1 MPGSLKIDREGRKDA
16 WALLLI
22 TVLEVT
28 GTRRFDF
35 GKGDFLK
42 TALPTIRSSR
52 RGGYAALLLV
62 IASCTATTRAAEILV
77 AAASDLSIAIKEIAS
92 EFERK
97 TGHQVK
103 VSLGSSGNFY
113 SQIANGAPFDIF
125 LSADIDYAKK
135 LQDAGLAESGSLFLY
150 GVGRLVVWVP
160 GGSRLDID
168 HLGAAVL
175 SDRSVK
181 KIAIANPM
189 HAPYGRA
196 AVAALKTLGLY
207 DRVKDK
213 LVLGENISQA
223 AQFVASG
230 AADAG
235 LIALSLALSP
245 AMRQAG
251 RYREISADT
260 YPPLEQGAVILKGA
274 AKRGNRVVVGE
285 FYNWIRSDST
295 RVVLKRYGFYA
306 STRPGEENH

>member
-1 MPGSLKIDREGRKDA
+1 M
-16 WALLLI
+16 
-22 TVLEVT
+22 
-28 GTRRFDF
+28 
-35 GKGDFLK
+35 K
-42 TALPTIRSSR
+42 TALPTIRSGR
-52 RGGYAALLLV
+52 RGGYAALLLLTV
-62 IASCTATTRAAEILV
+62 FCTATTHAAEVLV
-77 AAASDLSIAIKEIAS
+77 AAASDLSFAIKEIAG

-113 SQIANGAPFDIF
+113 SQITNGAPFDIF

-135 LQDAGLAESGSLFLY
+135 LQDAGLAEPDSLFLY

-160 GGSRLDID
+160 GGSRLDIVR
-168 HLGAAVL
+168 LGAAVL

-181 KIAIANPM
+181 KIAIANPR

-196 AVAALKTLGLY
+196 AVTALKTLGLY
-207 DRVKDK
+207 DRVKNK

-251 RYREISADT
+251 HYREIPVDA
-260 YPPLEQGAVILKGA
+260 YAPLEQGAVILKGA
-274 AKRGNRVVVGE
+274 EKRGNRAAVRQ
-285 FYNWIRSDST
+285 FYDWIRSDST
-295 RVVLKRYGFYA
+295 GVVLKRYGFYA
-306 STRPGEENH
+306 STPPAARQGNR